1 MQISNMHHGKIA
13 KYVSANFCAETRPQ
27 TRAERSPSRDEHL
40 TSKKILFLIS
50 LLLSSSSSVA
60 VAGKAGKA
68 DVGGVSSSIGV
79 IFIID
84 GHHCPSRKNP
94 FRSRILSDETKSV
107 LSSSQFKRAS
117 CNRTRNCI
125 GCD

>member
-27 TRAERSPSRDEHL
+27 TRAERSPRRDEHL

-94 FRSRILSDETKSV
+94 LAESCPTKRSLSLVRHSLNV
-107 LSSSQFKRAS
+107 HQ
-117 CNRTRNCI
+117 
-125 GCD
+125 